1 MNGRYQV
8 SARLHGPLGLK
19 YHPPEKT
26 NTINL
31 TLLAYSGKSVPTS
44 LLV

>member
-1 MNGRYQV
+1 MHLNGRYQV

-19 YHPPEKT
+19 YHPLRK
-26 NTINL
+26 L
-31 TLLAYSGKSVPTS
+31 TLLAYFGKSVRTS